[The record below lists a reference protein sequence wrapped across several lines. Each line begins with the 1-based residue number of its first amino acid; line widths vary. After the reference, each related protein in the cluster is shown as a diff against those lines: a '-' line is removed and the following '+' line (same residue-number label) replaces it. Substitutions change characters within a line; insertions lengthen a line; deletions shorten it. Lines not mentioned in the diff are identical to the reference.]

1 MGKQKTNIEFI
12 AKDSRRRATF
22 KQRKENIFK
31 KASELSTLCDV
42 RMCVII
48 DNPYEQRYGYEVLPS
63 EQEAIELLHGFH
75 GMPSRKKSAKTT
87 NPEEVMQQ
95 QIRKAQEQLL
105 KLELENHE
113 LELEILM
120 HEYMDGARAMN
131 EISPEEARGILWV
144 AEKRLRVVEA
154 RIDMLSSKADYAEN
168 STTQPF
174 MQETSEIVVH
184 LKNENVEK
192 IQEARVGN

>member
-42 RMCVII
+42 RTCVII

-63 EQEAIELLHGFH
+63 EQEAIELLHGFN
-75 GMPSRKKSAKTT
+75 GMPSKRRSAKTT
-87 NPEEVMQQ
+87 NPEEMMQQ
-95 QIRKAQEQLL
+95 QTRKAQEQLI
-105 KLELENHE
+105 KLELENRE

-120 HEYMDGARAMN
+120 HEYMAGARAMN
-131 EISPEEARGILWV
+131 EISPEEAEGILWV
-144 AEKRLRVVEA
+144 AEKQIRVVQA
-154 RIDMLSSKADYAEN
+154 RIDMLSSKADNAEN
-168 STTQPF
+168 STAQPF
-174 MQETSEIVVH
+174 VQEAPAIAVH
-184 LKNENVEK
+184 CKKENVKK
-192 IQEARVGN
+192 IQESGGSC